1 MIYWKVIVRSSVLE
15 EPSWL
20 QVSYMQ
26 RWLRYIPAGFMPF
39 LYGYLIVQPF
49 FVKDFKD
56 QIRTKTVI
64 TQKKAEPGR
73 TLP

>member
-1 MIYWKVIVRSSVLE
+1 
-15 EPSWL
+15 
-20 QVSYMQ
+20 
-26 RWLRYIPAGFMPF
+26 MPF
-39 LYGYLIVQPF
+39 LYGYLIVHSF